1 MWVCVYEHTC
11 GEVGWGGGVTGGGR
25 WTAEQSN
32 LVVSSYQKRK
42 QVQSISVHPFQEGE
56 NILRCS
62 LDLIMAAASGH
73 WAGGEGL
80 APSQH
85 LQWTVQIICVVSSR
99 IKCYPLN
106 KLLVHGHFLT
116 WKWNFLNSIQISDHW
131 LFFFLL
137 ICHPLFQ
144 DNTINYLGKYI
155 EKLVY
160 GKIFLVHV
168 KERTVLGWMFLPGHQ
183 SIIRNQF

>member
-1 MWVCVYEHTC
+1 MD
-11 GEVGWGGGVTGGGR
+11 
-25 WTAEQSN
+25 
-32 LVVSSYQKRK
+32 
-42 QVQSISVHPFQEGE
+42 ISWHGNEISLIPFRFQT
-56 NILRCS
+56 I
-62 LDLIMAAASGH
+62 D
-73 WAGGEGL
+73 
-80 APSQH
+80 
-85 LQWTVQIICVVSSR
+85 
-99 IKCYPLN
+99 
-106 KLLVHGHFLT
+106 F
-116 WKWNFLNSIQISDHW
+116 
-131 LFFFLL
+131 FFFLL